1 LIENVSS
8 QGYMITSNWFFI
20 YLNHR
25 VN

>member
-20 YLNHR
+20 CLNHR